1 MCLRRLPRPGW
12 SPYHMAPCRSG
23 FVLRLLRGPR
33 LPHRLSSARSLR
45 PPSLPF
51 LLSSPSFPRT
61 MFSPRDVPGSAIHV
75 RWLYDDRL
83 TELTAR
89 KCAARER
96 TSPLARRTR
105 RARLS
110 TSIYP
115 SIQSPLLTNT
125 EYHPSMIY
133 VCNNSGT
140 RTSDFHMRVCQ
151 VPRGLAMLDGLTC
164 LIWIVCEL
172 IARARVWACMSLRAL
187 CSSPAD
193 ARACLID
200 RWRT

>member
-1 MCLRRLPRPGW
+1 MGRGGGVFAVSCLAATPRPRAP
-12 SPYHMAPCRSG
+12 SPPPSG
-23 FVLRLLRGPR
+23 HLFPRPRPATMPADIGPR
-33 LPHRLSSARSLR
+33 
-45 PPSLPF
+45 PF

-172 IARARVWACMSLRAL
+172 IARAPVWACMSLRAL

-193 ARACLID
+193 AWACLVD